1 MTKQNIPTW
10 GDHAASDPRSVAA
23 QLRGKGDGRGER
35 YTRTQEWLTQ
45 HGGRRNAQAVNHA
58 YKRAESVHAAI
69 SELKHSGWS
78 GWLKFMV
85 VKVVLWAG
93 FVSVYDA

>member
-1 MTKQNIPTW
+1 MANQTIPTW
-10 GDHAASDPRSVAA
+10 GDHAVSDPRSVAA

-35 YTRTQEWLTQ
+35 YIRAQDWLKR
-45 HGGRRNAQAVNHA
+45 HGGRRNTQAINHA

-69 SELKHSGWS
+69 HELKYAGWS
-78 GWLKFMV
+78 GRLKYLV
-85 VKVVLWAG
+85 VRVALWAG

>member
-1 MTKQNIPTW
+1 MTKQCFQTW

-35 YTRTQEWLTQ
+35 YMCAQEWLKR
-45 HGGRRNAQAVNHA
+45 HSGRCNLHAVNHA
-58 YKRAESVHAAI
+58 YKRAESVHSTI
-69 SELKHSGWS
+69 NELRSSGWF
-78 GWLKFMV
+78 GWLKFMA
-85 VKVVLWAG
+85 VKAALWIG